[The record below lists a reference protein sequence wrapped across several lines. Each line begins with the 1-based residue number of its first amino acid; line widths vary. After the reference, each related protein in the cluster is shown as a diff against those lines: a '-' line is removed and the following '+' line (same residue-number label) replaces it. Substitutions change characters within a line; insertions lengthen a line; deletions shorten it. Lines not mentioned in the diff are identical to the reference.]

1 MLPQIAQLFDDPLIT
16 DVSVGPNVLAIRQQG
31 KWRQLDT
38 AQQGWLQQLD
48 FEEFCTELV
57 ERYGGRLDFRV
68 PLATV
73 VAGDFRAHAVL
84 GSALGGEAVLT
95 VRRLGS
101 TLPFICSDTAT
112 QIRYARLVESMRDR
126 GSVLIAG
133 GAGAGKTTLLRS
145 LLNSFAQDRVITIE
159 DAAELQL
166 ESPNSVSLVSRGA
179 NIEGAGEIAM
189 SRLLVEALRMSP
201 DRIAVGEV
209 RGTELVT
216 MLDALNTGHSGAG
229 ATLHA
234 NSLESVARRLTAI
247 GSRANI
253 SEHALAL
260 QVLDAFDLVAFV
272 GRDHRIEALGSFGL
286 VDERLVV
293 NAI

>member
-1 MLPQIAQLFDDPLIT
+1 MWPRRILSFVLPQIAQLFDDPLIT

-112 QIRYARLVESMRDR
+112 QIRYARLVESMRGCGPGRRKAR
-126 GSVLIAG
+126 GPRTTGRGAR
-133 GAGAGKTTLLRS
+133 AGA
-145 LLNSFAQDRVITIE
+145 
-159 DAAELQL
+159 
-166 ESPNSVSLVSRGA
+166 RG
-179 NIEGAGEIAM
+179 G
-189 SRLLVEALRMSP
+189 
-201 DRIAVGEV
+201 
-209 RGTELVT
+209 
-216 MLDALNTGHSGAG
+216 
-229 ATLHA
+229 
-234 NSLESVARRLTAI
+234 
-247 GSRANI
+247 
-253 SEHALAL
+253 
-260 QVLDAFDLVAFV
+260 
-272 GRDHRIEALGSFGL
+272 
-286 VDERLVV
+286 
-293 NAI
+293 